1 MHIFIFVSPASCQL
15 QMMMEPSCYGCNF
28 AAKPKKMNLFSESTR
43 KLLFSP
49 YTTSSVAFSQLEDQ
63 FETNYCFQICISAIQ
78 PVNNTPISVALKN
91 KSTDCMMTDTKL
103 DGPSQSSKKKDIYR
117 SLKRTKAISDNQ
129 IHHTIQKS
137 DDHVEEKTKNRQR
150 VLQ

>member
-28 AAKPKKMNLFSESTR
+28 VAKPKKMNSFSESTL

-63 FETNYCFQICISAIQ
+63 FEKNYCFQICVSAIQ
-78 PVNNTPISVALKN
+78 PVNNTPISVALK
-91 KSTDCMMTDTKL
+91 KQKHWLYEDRHKVGLALSHQKRKIFTDHWRGQKLFQIIRYTTQYKKVMTM
-103 DGPSQSSKKKDIYR
+103 SKIR
-117 SLKRTKAISDNQ
+117 RRTD
-129 IHHTIQKS
+129 
-137 DDHVEEKTKNRQR
+137 
-150 VLQ
+150 